1 MEGGAPPTAA
11 PNMAESSRRASVAG
25 SQPSEGIPVG
35 EPIVP
40 PYNGSKA
47 FPFA

>member
-1 MEGGAPPTAA
+1 MEGGAPPAA
-11 PNMAESSRRASVAG
+11 IPDMAESSRRAGGEG
-25 SQPSEGIPVG
+25 SQPSGEVPVG

-47 FPFA
+47 LSFA